1 MYQKTLPQIQS
12 NKQNLAH
19 NKLRRLDYG
28 SSCKKGDTLFVGE
41 DEDTLAVIVLDT
53 VEYEGENYLKVFA
66 TPIMVEE
73 VLNNPLTDTDYAR
86 EIADGDKYFLDPVVD
101 PELVTILDEELKK
114 KKAAEKTANT
124 PAETAEKESSK
135 A

>member
-1 MYQKTLPQIQS
+1 MEAVAK
-12 NKQNLAH
+12 
-19 NKLRRLDYG
+19 R
-28 SSCKKGDTLFVGE
+28 GDTLFVGE

-73 VLNNPLTDTDYAR
+73 VLNNPLADTDYAR
-86 EIADGDKYFLDPVVD
+86 EIADGEKYFIDPVVD
-101 PELVTILDEELKK
+101 PALVAILDEELKK
-114 KKAAEKTANT
+114 KKAAEKTAET
-124 PAETAEKESSK
+124 PAEKPIEKTENK